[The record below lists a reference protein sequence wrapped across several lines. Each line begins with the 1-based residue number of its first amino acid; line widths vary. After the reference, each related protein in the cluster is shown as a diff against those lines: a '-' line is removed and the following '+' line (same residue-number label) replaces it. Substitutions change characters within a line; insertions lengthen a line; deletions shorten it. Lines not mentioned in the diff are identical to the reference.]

1 MSLANHIASGD
12 MVPIMKRLTTVKEI
26 KDAASKAI
34 FHFQT
39 GKIDKINLYKT
50 GVELTLRF
58 NEIVDE
64 QKDLQEDNEAQEAAD
79 FLNVIKHMSTC

>member
-1 MSLANHIASGD
+1 
-12 MVPIMKRLTTVKEI
+12 MKRLTTVKEI

>member
-1 MSLANHIASGD
+1 
-12 MVPIMKRLTTVKEI
+12 MKKLTTVTEI
-26 KDAASKAI
+26 KDAASKTI

-39 GKIDKINLYKT
+39 GKINKLDLYEA

-64 QKDLQEDNEAQEAAD
+64 QKDKLEHSEAQETAD
-79 FLNVIKHMSTC
+79 FLHVIKHMSTC

>member
-1 MSLANHIASGD
+1 
-12 MVPIMKRLTTVKEI
+12 MKKLTTVTEI

-79 FLNVIKHMSTC
+79 FLYVIKHMSTC

>member
-1 MSLANHIASGD
+1 
-12 MVPIMKRLTTVKEI
+12 MKKLTTVTEI
-26 KDAASKAI
+26 KDATSKAI

-39 GKIDKINLYKT
+39 GKIDKINLYAA

-64 QKDLQEDNEAQEAAD
+64 QK
-79 FLNVIKHMSTC
+79 

>member
-1 MSLANHIASGD
+1 
-12 MVPIMKRLTTVKEI
+12 MKKLTTVTEI

-39 GKIDKINLYKT
+39 GKINKINLYAA

-64 QKDLQEDNEAQEAAD
+64 QKDKLEHNEAQEAAD
-79 FLNVIKHMSTC
+79 FLHVIKHMSTC